1 MSGHCF
7 TYFLFQ
13 LSVLTSYY
21 YRKKKKKKEATAV
34 ENQIRQF
41 EIVHADK
48 YMFSVGAFPEN
59 KFILFET
66 HSVEATVNGNGNG
79 ILVESASGVEILQ

>member
-1 MSGHCF
+1 M
-7 TYFLFQ
+7 
-13 LSVLTSYY
+13 
-21 YRKKKKKKEATAV
+21 
-34 ENQIRQF
+34 
-41 EIVHADK
+41 HADK

-79 ILVESASGVEILQ
+79 ILVESASGVEMLQ